1 VYDLEKARGM
11 KEKATEAFKIENF

>member
-1 VYDLEKARGM
+1 VYDLEKARAM